1 MERVKNFNSGQR
13 KSIMREFGS
22 SKSVMMRCKQ
32 SFWIL
37 SVLAIMFF
45 AFSCGKSDRTAQ
57 EEIGM
62 LDENIATAQNE
73 NAESLYESGTIF
85 RMHMQDL
92 DECEDA
98 LIDSVDRQD
107 WEVIKKCAMELKNS
121 SAVVFTG
128 KGKDNLPKDFV
139 LIDTMFHYQALAV
152 VEAAESREMV
162 RLNIEYEK
170 LRDTCDRC
178 HEKYKTKDM

>member
-1 MERVKNFNSGQR
+1 MW
-13 KSIMREFGS
+13 KSES
-22 SKSVMMRCKQ
+22 SKLVIMRCKQ

-37 SVLAIMFF
+37 GFIYIVFF
-45 AFSCGKSDRTAQ
+45 IISCGKSDRTAQ
-57 EEIGM
+57 EEIGA
-62 LDENIATAQNE
+62 LDENVASRYDSSE
-73 NAESLYESGTIF
+73 PLYESGTIF

-107 WEVIKKCAMELKNS
+107 WEVIKKCAMDLKNA

-128 KGKDNLPKDFV
+128 KGKDSLPKEFV

-162 RLNIEYEK
+162 KLNIEYDK

-178 HEKYKTKDM
+178 HEKYKTKDL

>member
-1 MERVKNFNSGQR
+1 MR
-13 KSIMREFGS
+13 KLGS
-22 SKSVMMRCKQ
+22 SKLVIKRCKQ

-37 SVLAIMFF
+37 SVIAIMFF
-45 AFSCGKSDRTAQ
+45 TFSCGEPDRTAQ
-57 EEIGM
+57 EEIGT
-62 LDENIATAQNE
+62 LEEYITTAQNE
-73 NAESLYESGTIF
+73 GVESLYEGGTIF

-107 WEVIKKCAMELKNS
+107 WEVIKKCAMDLKNA

-128 KGKDNLPKDFV
+128 KEKEGLPKEFV

-162 RLNIEYEK
+162 KLNIEYEK
-170 LRDTCDRC
+170 LRNTCDRC
-178 HEKYKTKDM
+178 HEKYKTNDM

>member
-1 MERVKNFNSGQR
+1 
-13 KSIMREFGS
+13 MRQFGS
-22 SKSVMMRCKQ
+22 LKLVFMRFKQ
-32 SFWIL
+32 SLWI
-37 SVLAIMFF
+37 VGVMAIMVCIY
-45 AFSCGKSDRTAQ
+45 SCGKPDMTAQ
-57 EEIGM
+57 EEIGA
-62 LDENIATAQNE
+62 LEENITTAQNE
-73 NAESLYESGTIF
+73 SDGSLYESGTIF

-107 WEVIKKCAMELKNS
+107 WEVIKKCAMELKNA

-128 KGKDNLPKDFV
+128 KGKEDLPKEFV

-162 RLNIEYEK
+162 KLNIEYEK
-170 LRDTCDRC
+170 LRNTCDRC
-178 HEKYKTKDM
+178 HEKFKNKDL

>member
-1 MERVKNFNSGQR
+1 MK
-13 KSIMREFGS
+13 EFGS
-22 SKSVMMRCKQ
+22 SKLVMRRCKH
-32 SFWIL
+32 SFWVL
-37 SVLAIMFF
+37 SVIAIMFF
-45 AFSCGKSDRTAQ
+45 TFSCGESDRTAQ
-57 EEIGM
+57 EEIGA
-62 LDENIATAQNE
+62 LEENVAARY
-73 NAESLYESGTIF
+73 ESTEPLYESQTIF

-107 WEVIKKCAMELKNS
+107 WEVIKKCAMALKNS

-128 KGKDNLPKDFV
+128 KGKEDLPKEFV

-162 RLNIEYEK
+162 KLNIEYEK

-178 HEKYKTKDM
+178 HEKYKTKGL

>member
-1 MERVKNFNSGQR
+1 MKKFR
-13 KSIMREFGS
+13 S
-22 SKSVMMRCKQ
+22 SKLVMRRCKQ

-37 SVLAIMFF
+37 SVIAIMFF
-45 AFSCGKSDRTAQ
+45 TFSCGESDRTAQ
-57 EEIGM
+57 EEIGA
-62 LDENIATAQNE
+62 LEENVAARY
-73 NAESLYESGTIF
+73 ESTEPLYESQTIF

-128 KGKDNLPKDFV
+128 KGKEDLPKEFI

-162 RLNIEYEK
+162 KLNIEYEK

-178 HEKYKTKDM
+178 HEKYKSKGL

>member
-1 MERVKNFNSGQR
+1 MK
-13 KSIMREFGS
+13 EFGS
-22 SKSVMMRCKQ
+22 SKLVMRRCKQ

-37 SVLAIMFF
+37 SAIAIMVFT
-45 AFSCGKSDRTAQ
+45 FSCGESDRTAQ
-57 EEIGM
+57 EEIGA
-62 LDENIATAQNE
+62 LEENVAAQY
-73 NAESLYESGTIF
+73 ESTEPLYESQTIF

-107 WEVIKKCAMELKNS
+107 WEVIKKCAMDLKNA

-128 KGKDNLPKDFV
+128 KGREDLPKEFV

-162 RLNIEYEK
+162 KLNIEYEK

-178 HEKYKTKDM
+178 HEKYKTKGL

>member
-1 MERVKNFNSGQR
+1 MS
-13 KSIMREFGS
+13 EFGRL
-22 SKSVMMRCKQ
+22 KSVMIRCKQ
-32 SFWIL
+32 SFWIF
-37 SVLAIMFF
+37 SVIAIMFF
-45 AFSCGKSDRTAQ
+45 TFSCGKSDRTAQ
-57 EEIGM
+57 EEIGA
-62 LDENIATAQNE
+62 LEENITTAQNE
-73 NAESLYESGTIF
+73 SAEELYESGTIF

-107 WEVIKKCAMELKNS
+107 WEVIKKCAMDLKNA

-128 KGKDNLPKDFV
+128 KGKNDLPKDFV

-162 RLNIEYEK
+162 KLNIEYEK

-178 HEKYKTKDM
+178 HEKYKKKGL

>member
-1 MERVKNFNSGQR
+1 MR
-13 KSIMREFGS
+13 KFGS
-22 SKSVMMRCKQ
+22 SKLVKMRCKQ

-37 SVLAIMFF
+37 SVISIMFF
-45 AFSCGKSDRTAQ
+45 TFSCGKPDRTAQ
-57 EEIGM
+57 EEIGT
-62 LDENIATAQNE
+62 LEENVAAQYE
-73 NAESLYESGTIF
+73 SAESLYESGTIF

-107 WEVIKKCAMELKNS
+107 WEVIKKCAMDLKNA

-128 KGKDNLPKDFV
+128 KGKNDLPKDFV

-162 RLNIEYEK
+162 KLNIEYEK

-178 HEKYKTKDM
+178 HEKYKTKDL

>member
-1 MERVKNFNSGQR
+1 MS
-13 KSIMREFGS
+13 EFGS
-22 SKSVMMRCKQ
+22 SKYVRMRCKQ
-32 SFWIL
+32 SLWIL
-37 SVLAIMFF
+37 SVIAIMFF
-45 AFSCGKSDRTAQ
+45 TFSCGKSDRTAQ
-57 EEIGM
+57 EEIGA
-62 LDENIATAQNE
+62 LEENITIVQSE
-73 NAESLYESGTIF
+73 SVESLYESGTVF

-107 WEVIKKCAMELKNS
+107 WEVIKKCAMDLKNA

-128 KGKDNLPKDFV
+128 KGKEDLPKEFV

-162 RLNIEYEK
+162 KLNIEYEK

-178 HEKYKTKDM
+178 HVKYKTKDL

>member
-1 MERVKNFNSGQR
+1 
-13 KSIMREFGS
+13 MREHGHL
-22 SKSVMMRCKQ
+22 KSATTRCRKP
-32 SFWIL
+32 FWIC
-37 SVLAIMFF
+37 SVIVIMFF
-45 AFSCGKSDRTAQ
+45 SFSCGGKPEKSAQ
-57 EEIGM
+57 EEIGE
-62 LDENIATAQNE
+62 LEELYATAPVENE
-73 NAESLYESGTIF
+73 DPPYEGGTIF
-85 RMHMQDL
+85 RMHMQSL

-107 WEVIKKCAMELKNS
+107 WEAIKKCAMDLKNA

-128 KGKDNLPKDFV
+128 KDKKDLPKEFII
-139 LIDTMFHYQALAV
+139 IDTKFHYQALAV

-170 LRDTCDRC
+170 LRDTCDAC

>member
-1 MERVKNFNSGQR
+1 MK
-13 KSIMREFGS
+13 EFGS
-22 SKSVMMRCKQ
+22 SKLVMRRCKQ
-32 SFWIL
+32 SFWVL
-37 SVLAIMFF
+37 SVIAIMVFT
-45 AFSCGKSDRTAQ
+45 FSCGESDRTAQ
-57 EEIGM
+57 EEIGA
-62 LDENIATAQNE
+62 LEENVAAQY
-73 NAESLYESGTIF
+73 ESTEPLYESQTIF

-107 WEVIKKCAMELKNS
+107 WEVIKKCAMDLKNA

-128 KGKDNLPKDFV
+128 KGKEDLPKEFV

-162 RLNIEYEK
+162 KLNIEYEK
-170 LRDTCDRC
+170 LRDTCDSC
-178 HEKYKTKDM
+178 HEKYKTKGL

>member
-1 MERVKNFNSGQR
+1 
-13 KSIMREFGS
+13 MREFGG
-22 SKSVMMRCKQ
+22 SKSVKMCCKR
-32 SFWIL
+32 SLWIL
-37 SVLAIMFF
+37 SVIAIMFF
-45 AFSCGKSDRTAQ
+45 TFSCGKSDRTAQ
-57 EEIGM
+57 EEIGK
-62 LDENIATAQNE
+62 LEENVAAQYE
-73 NAESLYESGTIF
+73 SAEPLYESRTIF

-92 DECEDA
+92 DESEDA

-107 WEVIKKCAMELKNS
+107 WEGIKKSAMDLKNA

-128 KGKDNLPKDFV
+128 KGKDDLPKEFV

-162 RLNIEYEK
+162 KLNIEYEK

-178 HEKYKTKDM
+178 HEKYKTKGL

>member
-1 MERVKNFNSGQR
+1 
-13 KSIMREFGS
+13 MRAFGS
-22 SKSVMMRCKQ
+22 LKSVMMRCKQ

-37 SVLAIMFF
+37 SVIAIMFF
-45 AFSCGKSDRTAQ
+45 TFSCGKPDRTAQ
-57 EEIGM
+57 EEIGA
-62 LDENIATAQNE
+62 LEENVAAQYE
-73 NAESLYESGTIF
+73 SAEPLYESQTIF

-107 WEVIKKCAMELKNS
+107 WEVIKRCAMDLKNA

-128 KGKDNLPKDFV
+128 KGKDDLPKEFV

-162 RLNIEYEK
+162 KLNIEYEK

-178 HEKYKTKDM
+178 HEKYKTKGL

>member
-1 MERVKNFNSGQR
+1 
-13 KSIMREFGS
+13 
-22 SKSVMMRCKQ
+22 
-32 SFWIL
+32 
-37 SVLAIMFF
+37 MFLIC
-45 AFSCGKSDRTAQ
+45 SCGESDRTAQ
-57 EEIGM
+57 EEIGA
-62 LDENIATAQNE
+62 LEENITTAQDESNE
-73 NAESLYESGTIF
+73 PFYESGTIF

-98 LIDSVDRQD
+98 LIESVDSQD
-107 WEVIKKCAMELKNS
+107 WEVIKKCAMDLKNA

-128 KGKDNLPKDFV
+128 KEKEDLPKEFV

-162 RLNIEYEK
+162 KLNIEYEK

-178 HEKYKTKDM
+178 HEKYKTKGL

>member
-1 MERVKNFNSGQR
+1 MK
-13 KSIMREFGS
+13 EFGS
-22 SKSVMMRCKQ
+22 LKSVIIRCKQ
-32 SFWIL
+32 SFWLL
-37 SVLAIMFF
+37 SVIAIMLLIC
-45 AFSCGKSDRTAQ
+45 SCGESDRTAQ
-57 EEIGM
+57 EEIGE
-62 LDENIATAQNE
+62 LEENITTAQDESNE
-73 NAESLYESGTIF
+73 PFYESGTIF

-107 WEVIKKCAMELKNS
+107 WEVIKKCAMDLKNA

-128 KGKDNLPKDFV
+128 KEKEDLPKEFV

-162 RLNIEYEK
+162 KLNIEYEK

-178 HEKYKTKDM
+178 HEKYKKKDL

>member
-1 MERVKNFNSGQR
+1 
-13 KSIMREFGS
+13 MREFRG
-22 SKSVMMRCKQ
+22 SKSVIMRCKQ
-32 SFWIL
+32 SFWIV
-37 SVLAIMFF
+37 SVFAIVFLLC
-45 AFSCGKSDRTAQ
+45 SCGESDRTAQ

-62 LDENIATAQNE
+62 LEGNAAAQYE
-73 NAESLYESGTIF
+73 NAELVYESRTIF

-107 WEVIKKCAMELKNS
+107 WEGIKKSAMDLKNA

-128 KGKDNLPKDFV
+128 KDSKDLPKEFV
-139 LIDTMFHYQALAV
+139 LIDTLFHYQALAV

-162 RLNIEYEK
+162 KLNIEYEK

-178 HEKYKTKDM
+178 HEKYKSRDF

>member
-1 MERVKNFNSGQR
+1 MK
-13 KSIMREFGS
+13 EFGS
-22 SKSVMMRCKQ
+22 SKLVIRRCKQ
-32 SFWIL
+32 SFWVL
-37 SVLAIMFF
+37 SVIAIMFF
-45 AFSCGKSDRTAQ
+45 AFSCGESDRTAQ
-57 EEIGM
+57 EEIGA
-62 LDENIATAQNE
+62 LEENVAAR
-73 NAESLYESGTIF
+73 YESQTIF

-128 KGKDNLPKDFV
+128 KGKEDLPKEFI

-162 RLNIEYEK
+162 KLHIEYEK

-178 HEKYKTKDM
+178 HEKYKTKGL

>member
-1 MERVKNFNSGQR
+1 MK
-13 KSIMREFGS
+13 EFGS
-22 SKSVMMRCKQ
+22 SKLVMRRCKQ
-32 SFWIL
+32 SFWVL
-37 SVLAIMFF
+37 SVIAIMVFT
-45 AFSCGKSDRTAQ
+45 FSCGESDRTAQ
-57 EEIGM
+57 EEIGA
-62 LDENIATAQNE
+62 LEENVAAQY
-73 NAESLYESGTIF
+73 ESTEPLYESQTIF

-107 WEVIKKCAMELKNS
+107 WEVIKKCAMELKNA

-128 KGKDNLPKDFV
+128 KEKEDLPKEFV

-162 RLNIEYEK
+162 KLNIEYEK

-178 HEKYKTKDM
+178 HEKFKTKD

>member
-1 MERVKNFNSGQR
+1 MK
-13 KSIMREFGS
+13 EFGS
-22 SKSVMMRCKQ
+22 SKLVIMRCKQ
-32 SFWIL
+32 SFWLL
-37 SVLAIMFF
+37 SVIAIMVFT
-45 AFSCGKSDRTAQ
+45 FSCGESNRTAQ
-57 EEIGM
+57 EEIGA
-62 LDENIATAQNE
+62 LEENVAAQY
-73 NAESLYESGTIF
+73 ESTEPLYESQTIF

-107 WEVIKKCAMELKNS
+107 WEVIKKCAMDLKNA

-128 KGKDNLPKDFV
+128 KGKEDLPKEFV

-162 RLNIEYEK
+162 KLNIEYEK

-178 HEKYKTKDM
+178 HEKYKTKGL

>member
-1 MERVKNFNSGQR
+1 MK
-13 KSIMREFGS
+13 EFGS
-22 SKSVMMRCKQ
+22 SKLVMRRCKQ

-37 SVLAIMFF
+37 SVIAIMVFT
-45 AFSCGKSDRTAQ
+45 FSCGESDRTAQ
-57 EEIGM
+57 EEIGA
-62 LDENIATAQNE
+62 LEENVAAQH
-73 NAESLYESGTIF
+73 ESTEPLYESQTIF

-107 WEVIKKCAMELKNS
+107 WEVIKKCAMDLKNA

-128 KGKDNLPKDFV
+128 KGKEDLPKEFV

-162 RLNIEYEK
+162 KLNIEYEK

-178 HEKYKTKDM
+178 HEKYKTKGL

>member
-1 MERVKNFNSGQR
+1 MK
-13 KSIMREFGS
+13 EFGG
-22 SKSVMMRCKQ
+22 SKSVIMRCKQ
-32 SFWIL
+32 SFWLL
-37 SVLAIMFF
+37 SVIAIMFLTC
-45 AFSCGKSDRTAQ
+45 SCGQSDRTAQ
-57 EEIGM
+57 EEIGA
-62 LDENIATAQNE
+62 LEENITTAQDE
-73 NAESLYESGTIF
+73 SAESLYESGTVF

-107 WEVIKKCAMELKNS
+107 WEVIKKCAMDLKNA
-121 SAVVFTG
+121 SAVVYTG
-128 KGKDNLPKDFV
+128 KGKEDLPKEFV

-162 RLNIEYEK
+162 KLNIEYEK

-178 HEKYKTKDM
+178 HEKFKTKGL

>member
-1 MERVKNFNSGQR
+1 MR
-13 KSIMREFGS
+13 KLGS
-22 SKSVMMRCKQ
+22 SKLVIKRCKQ

-37 SVLAIMFF
+37 SVIAIMFF
-45 AFSCGKSDRTAQ
+45 TFSCGKPDRTAQ
-57 EEIGM
+57 EEIGA
-62 LDENIATAQNE
+62 LEENITTALNE
-73 NAESLYESGTIF
+73 SDESLYESGTFF

-107 WEVIKKCAMELKNS
+107 WEVIKKCAMDLKNA

-128 KGKDNLPKDFV
+128 KEKEDLPKEFV

-162 RLNIEYEK
+162 KLNIEYEK

-178 HEKYKTKDM
+178 HEKYKTKGL

>member
-1 MERVKNFNSGQR
+1 
-13 KSIMREFGS
+13 MRAFGS
-22 SKSVMMRCKQ
+22 LKSVMMRCKQ

-37 SVLAIMFF
+37 SVIAIMVFT
-45 AFSCGKSDRTAQ
+45 FSCGESNRTAQ
-57 EEIGM
+57 EEIGA
-62 LDENIATAQNE
+62 LEENVAAQY
-73 NAESLYESGTIF
+73 ESTEPLYESQTIF

-107 WEVIKKCAMELKNS
+107 WEVIKKCAMDLKNA

-128 KGKDNLPKDFV
+128 KGKEDLPKEFV

-162 RLNIEYEK
+162 KLNIEYEK

-178 HEKYKTKDM
+178 HEKYKTKGL

>member
-1 MERVKNFNSGQR
+1 MR
-13 KSIMREFGS
+13 KLGS
-22 SKSVMMRCKQ
+22 SKLVIKRCKQ

-37 SVLAIMFF
+37 SVIAIMFF
-45 AFSCGKSDRTAQ
+45 TFSCGKPDRTAQ
-57 EEIGM
+57 EEIGA
-62 LDENIATAQNE
+62 LEENITTALNE
-73 NAESLYESGTIF
+73 SDESLYGSGTIF

-107 WEVIKKCAMELKNS
+107 WEVIKKCAMDLKNA

-128 KGKDNLPKDFV
+128 KEKEDLPKEFV

-162 RLNIEYEK
+162 KLNIEYEK

-178 HEKYKTKDM
+178 HEKYKTKGL

>member
-1 MERVKNFNSGQR
+1 MK
-13 KSIMREFGS
+13 EFGS
-22 SKSVMMRCKQ
+22 LTTVIIRCKQ
-32 SFWIL
+32 SFWLL
-37 SVLAIMFF
+37 SVIAIMFLTC
-45 AFSCGKSDRTAQ
+45 SCGQSDRTAQ
-57 EEIGM
+57 EEIGE
-62 LDENIATAQNE
+62 LEENITTAQDESNE
-73 NAESLYESGTIF
+73 PFYESGTIF

-107 WEVIKKCAMELKNS
+107 WEVIKKCAMDLKNA

-128 KGKDNLPKDFV
+128 KEKEDLPKEFV

-162 RLNIEYEK
+162 KLNIEYEK

-178 HEKYKTKDM
+178 HEKYKTKGL

>member
-1 MERVKNFNSGQR
+1 MR
-13 KSIMREFGS
+13 KLGS
-22 SKSVMMRCKQ
+22 KKSVMMRCIQ

-37 SVLAIMFF
+37 SFIYVMSIP
-45 AFSCGKSDRTAQ
+45 FSCKKSDRTAQ
-57 EEIGM
+57 EEIGA
-62 LDENIATAQNE
+62 LEENVAAQYE
-73 NAESLYESGTIF
+73 SAEPLYESQTIF

-107 WEVIKKCAMELKNS
+107 WEVIKRCAMDLKNA

-128 KGKDNLPKDFV
+128 KGKDDLPKEFV

-162 RLNIEYEK
+162 KLNIEYEK

-178 HEKYKTKDM
+178 HEKYKTKGL

>member
-1 MERVKNFNSGQR
+1 MK
-13 KSIMREFGS
+13 KSGS
-22 SKSVMMRCKQ
+22 SKLVILRCKQ

-37 SVLAIMFF
+37 GFMYIVFF
-45 AFSCGKSDRTAQ
+45 IFSCGKPDRTAQ
-57 EEIGM
+57 EEIGA
-62 LDENIATAQNE
+62 LEENITTAQD
-73 NAESLYESGTIF
+73 ESDKPLYESGTIF

-98 LIDSVDRQD
+98 LIESVDSQD
-107 WEVIKKCAMELKNS
+107 WEVIKKCAMDLKTA

-128 KGKDNLPKDFV
+128 KGKDDLPKDFV

-162 RLNIEYEK
+162 KLNIEYEK

-178 HEKYKTKDM
+178 HEKYKTKDL

>member
-1 MERVKNFNSGQR
+1 MR
-13 KSIMREFGS
+13 KLGS
-22 SKSVMMRCKQ
+22 SKLVIKRCKQ

-37 SVLAIMFF
+37 SVISIMFF
-45 AFSCGKSDRTAQ
+45 TFSCGKSDRTAQ
-57 EEIGM
+57 EEIGA
-62 LDENIATAQNE
+62 LEENITTALNE
-73 NAESLYESGTIF
+73 SDESLYESGTIF

-92 DECEDA
+92 DDCEDA

-107 WEVIKKCAMELKNS
+107 WEVIKKCAMDLKNA

-128 KGKDNLPKDFV
+128 KGKEDLPKEFV

-162 RLNIEYEK
+162 KLNIEYEK

-178 HEKYKTKDM
+178 HEKYKTKGL

>member
-1 MERVKNFNSGQR
+1 MR
-13 KSIMREFGS
+13 KFGS
-22 SKSVMMRCKQ
+22 SKLVMMRCRQ
-32 SFWIL
+32 SLWIL
-37 SVLAIMFF
+37 SVMAIMFF
-45 AFSCGKSDRTAQ
+45 TFSCGKSDRTAQ
-57 EEIGM
+57 EEIGA
-62 LDENIATAQNE
+62 LEEDITTAQNE
-73 NAESLYESGTIF
+73 SAEPLYESQTIF

-107 WEVIKKCAMELKNS
+107 WEVIKKCAMDLKNA

-128 KGKDNLPKDFV
+128 KGKDDLPKDFV

-162 RLNIEYEK
+162 KLNIEYEK

-178 HEKYKTKDM
+178 HEKYKTKGL

>member
-1 MERVKNFNSGQR
+1 
-13 KSIMREFGS
+13 
-22 SKSVMMRCKQ
+22 
-32 SFWIL
+32 
-37 SVLAIMFF
+37 MFLIC
-45 AFSCGKSDRTAQ
+45 SCGESDRTAQ
-57 EEIGM
+57 EEIGA
-62 LDENIATAQNE
+62 LEGNITTAQD
-73 NAESLYESGTIF
+73 ESDKPFYESGTIF

-98 LIDSVDRQD
+98 LIESVDSQD
-107 WEVIKKCAMELKNS
+107 WEEIKKCAMDLKNA

-128 KGKDNLPKDFV
+128 KEKEDLPKEFV

-178 HEKYKTKDM
+178 HEKYKKKDL

>member
-1 MERVKNFNSGQR
+1 MR
-13 KSIMREFGS
+13 KFGS
-22 SKSVMMRCKQ
+22 SKLVLMRCKQ
-32 SFWIL
+32 SFWVL
-37 SVLAIMFF
+37 SVIAIMVFT
-45 AFSCGKSDRTAQ
+45 FSCGKSDRTAQ
-57 EEIGM
+57 EEIGA
-62 LDENIATAQNE
+62 LEENITTAQNE
-73 NAESLYESGTIF
+73 IDETLYESGTIF

-107 WEVIKKCAMELKNS
+107 WDVIKKCAMDLKNS

-128 KGKDNLPKDFV
+128 KEKKDLPKEFV

-162 RLNIEYEK
+162 KLNIEYEK

-178 HEKYKTKDM
+178 HEKYKTKGL

>member
-1 MERVKNFNSGQR
+1 MK
-13 KSIMREFGS
+13 EFGS
-22 SKSVMMRCKQ
+22 SKLVMRRCKQ

-37 SVLAIMFF
+37 SVIAIMVFT
-45 AFSCGKSDRTAQ
+45 FSCGESDRTAQ
-57 EEIGM
+57 EEIGA
-62 LDENIATAQNE
+62 LEENVAAQY
-73 NAESLYESGTIF
+73 ESTEPLYESQTIF

-107 WEVIKKCAMELKNS
+107 WEVIKKCAMDLKNA

-128 KGKDNLPKDFV
+128 KGKDDLPKDFV

-162 RLNIEYEK
+162 KLNIEYEK

-178 HEKYKTKDM
+178 HEKYKTKGL

>member
-1 MERVKNFNSGQR
+1 
-13 KSIMREFGS
+13 MREFGS
-22 SKSVMMRCKQ
+22 STLVMMRCKR
-32 SFWIL
+32 SLWIL
-37 SVLAIMFF
+37 SVIAIMFF
-45 AFSCGKSDRTAQ
+45 TFSCGKSDRTAQ
-57 EEIGM
+57 EEIGA
-62 LDENIATAQNE
+62 LEENITTAQNE
-73 NAESLYESGTIF
+73 SVEPFYESQTIF

-107 WEVIKKCAMELKNS
+107 WEVIKKCAMDLKNA

-128 KGKDNLPKDFV
+128 KGKDDLPKEFV

-162 RLNIEYEK
+162 KLNIEYEK

-178 HEKYKTKDM
+178 HEKYKTKGL

>member
-1 MERVKNFNSGQR
+1 MR
-13 KSIMREFGS
+13 KLGS
-22 SKSVMMRCKQ
+22 SKLVIKRCKQ

-37 SVLAIMFF
+37 SVIAIMFF
-45 AFSCGKSDRTAQ
+45 TFSCGKPDRTAQ
-57 EEIGM
+57 EEIGT
-62 LDENIATAQNE
+62 LEEYITTAQNE
-73 NAESLYESGTIF
+73 GVESLYERGTIF

-107 WEVIKKCAMELKNS
+107 WEVIKKCAMDLKNA

-128 KGKDNLPKDFV
+128 KEKEDLPKEFV

-178 HEKYKTKDM
+178 HEKYKKKDL